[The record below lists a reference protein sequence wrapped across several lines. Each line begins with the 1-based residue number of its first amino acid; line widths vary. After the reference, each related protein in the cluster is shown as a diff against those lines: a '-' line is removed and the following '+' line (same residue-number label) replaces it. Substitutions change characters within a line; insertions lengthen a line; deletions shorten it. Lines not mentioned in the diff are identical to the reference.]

1 MDAITGRLMRLA
13 ERKQK
18 LLPPGTNAWRV
29 ADGSPWP
36 GVFIDSL
43 AGRLLVS
50 LRDVE
55 ELPHDLQQELDQC
68 GCDVYIKHL
77 SKGDKTAPTPLSPPL
92 QPTRFP
98 IQENGV
104 TYLLDMQAGYS
115 QGLFIDQRNN
125 RAELRRRCRP
135 GNHVLNLFAY
145 TGAFSVSAALA
156 GATTTTLDLAQPCL
170 NWCRENM
177 LQNGIDPAQ
186 HYFCKGDALHWLE
199 RFAHQGRRFDI
210 IVLDPP
216 TFSRDDKGRIWRAE
230 RDYGDLVARA
240 MACLIPSGWL
250 LCTTNCRKL
259 SPAAFRA
266 LVATG
271 APGAK
276 LSAAP
281 MPFDFDGEPYL
292 KTLFVNT

>member
-1 MDAITGRLMRLA
+1 MATTLLSLA
-13 ERKQK
+13 AAKER
-18 LLPPGTNAWRV
+18 LLPPGTNTYRV
-29 ADGSPWP
+29 ADGAPWP

-55 ELPHDLQQELDQC
+55 LPPTLRSELEAS
-68 GCDVYIKHL
+68 GRDVYIKHL
-77 SKGDKTAPTPLSPPL
+77 AKGDKEAPAPLLPPV
-92 QPTRFP
+92 QPTRFSV
-98 IQENGV
+98 QENGV
-104 TYLLDMQAGYS
+104 HFMMDMQAGYS

-135 GNHVLNLFAY
+135 GSAVLNLFAY
-145 TGAFSVSAALA
+145 TGAFSVCAALA

-177 LQNGIDPAQ
+177 ELNGIAPDK
-186 HYFCKGDALHWLE
+186 HYFCKGDALHWLA
-199 RFAHQGRRFDI
+199 RFARQGRLFDA

-230 RDYGDLVARA
+230 RDYGALVARA
-240 MACLIPSGWL
+240 AACLAPGGFM

-259 SPAAFRA
+259 SPTGFRS
-266 LVATG
+266 LVASG
-271 APGAK
+271 APGAR
-276 LSAAP
+276 LSSAP
-281 MPFDFDGEPYL
+281 MPADFDGEQYL
-292 KTLFVNT
+292 KTQWLYT